1 MAISTNDAYNLS
13 ELSEQPINID
23 TTTLSEACNTWTKA
37 VTTADIDPQKI
48 VSAFEPLTSLGIA
61 GEYING
67 LAKALEKINNSIV
80 RVSGDIDKAGKEQ
93 ESVDTGANN
102 NAQNGYRYTGGR
114 NGTNNNKGGS
124 GNNNNNNAG
133 KDNPDDS
140 NADNKKEEID
150 INKVI
155 EEIDHLPD
163 ESFIKF
169 MEALEALPEGKI
181 TEYITD
187 KEYSK
192 ELLKILL
199 ESPNV
204 PESFKALVKDI
215 DESLIQGVIQ
225 AILLSKGNV
234 SDFAK
239 NAIINYMKTADGQA
253 DLTAASEATDS
264 TKIQDKFYNKV
275 DDMYK
280 DIDEIL
286 SKNGVSD
293 SLLEIYDGGNET
305 ISTETMNLLRGAID
319 DLAASNN
326 VTYTELL
333 SRSNEK
339 MLTDNLESLR
349 KSLSYFKL
357 MNKFDSTL
365 SSQIF
370 LSYME

>member
-37 VTTADIDPQKI
+37 VTTADIDPSKI

-61 GEYING
+61 SDYIAG

-150 INKVI
+150 INKVL

-169 MEALEALPEGKI
+169 
-181 TEYITD
+181 TNTC
-187 KEYSK
+187 
-192 ELLKILL
+192 
-199 ESPNV
+199 N
-204 PESFKALVKDI
+204 
-215 DESLIQGVIQ
+215 
-225 AILLSKGNV
+225 
-234 SDFAK
+234 
-239 NAIINYMKTADGQA
+239 
-253 DLTAASEATDS
+253 
-264 TKIQDKFYNKV
+264 
-275 DDMYK
+275 
-280 DIDEIL
+280 
-286 SKNGVSD
+286 
-293 SLLEIYDGGNET
+293 
-305 ISTETMNLLRGAID
+305 
-319 DLAASNN
+319 
-326 VTYTELL
+326 
-333 SRSNEK
+333 
-339 MLTDNLESLR
+339 
-349 KSLSYFKL
+349 
-357 MNKFDSTL
+357 
-365 SSQIF
+365 
-370 LSYME
+370 

>member
-1 MAISTNDAYNLS
+1 MAISTNDAYNLA

-23 TTTLSEACNTWTKA
+23 TTTLSEACTTWTNA
-37 VTTADIDPQKI
+37 AITADIDPSKI

-61 GEYING
+61 SDYING
-67 LAKALEKINNSIV
+67 LATALEKINNSII
-80 RVSGDIDKAGKEQ
+80 RVSGDIEKAGKEQ
-93 ESVDTGANN
+93 ESVDTSANN
-102 NAQNGYRYTGGR
+102 NAQNGYNYTGG
-114 NGTNNNKGGS
+114 NNNRHGS
-124 GNNNNNNAG
+124 NNNNGGSNNAG
-133 KDNPDDS
+133 SDTPDETQ
-140 NADNKKEEID
+140 ADNKTKEID
-150 INKVI
+150 INTVI

-187 KEYSK
+187 AEYSK
-192 ELLKILL
+192 ELLKVLL

-204 PESFKALVKDI
+204 PESFKAIIKDI

-239 NAIINYMKTADGQA
+239 NVISNYMETAEGKE

-264 TKIQDKFYNKV
+264 TKIQDKFYNNI

-280 DIDEIL
+280 EVDGIL
-286 SKNGVSD
+286 SKNDVS
-293 SLLEIYDGGNET
+293 SQLLEIYDGGNET
-305 ISTETMNLLRGAID
+305 ISSETMGLLRGAID
-319 DLAASNN
+319 DLATSNN
-326 VTYTELL
+326 VNYTELL
-333 SRSNEK
+333 SGSNEK
-339 MLTDNLESLR
+339 VLAENLASLR
-349 KSLSYFKL
+349 KTLSYFK
-357 MNKFDSTL
+357 MVNKFDSTL

-370 LSYME
+370 LSYMK